1 MGEMELEGLIIEWDD
16 AKNEKNFKKHKIYF
30 EDAARIFLD
39 DNRIDYLDENHSDDE
54 ERWKVIGMVRNVL
67 VVIYTERGEKLRLIS
82 ARKAEKYEQEE
93 YYGQYS
99 DL

>member
-1 MGEMELEGLIIEWDD
+1 MNW
-16 AKNEKNFKKHKIYF
+16 KKHKIYF

-39 DNRIDYLDENHSDDE
+39 ENRIDYFDELHSDDE
-54 ERWKVIGMVRNVL
+54 ERWKVIGLVMNVL

-82 ARKAEKYEQEE
+82 ARKAEKEEQEE
-93 YYGQYS
+93 YYGQYQ